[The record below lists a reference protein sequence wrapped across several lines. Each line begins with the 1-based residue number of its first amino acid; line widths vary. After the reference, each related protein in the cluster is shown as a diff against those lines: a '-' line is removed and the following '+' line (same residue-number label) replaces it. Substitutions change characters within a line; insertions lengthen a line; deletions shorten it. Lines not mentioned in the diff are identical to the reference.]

1 MKLPSRNLQK
11 MLLLVSQDGYK
22 DGLQKKMLLTT
33 SKLWLLIR
41 KMVSKLS
48 SKLPAL
54 MLLKFSETELL
65 PIELKVKSL
74 QTFMM
79 KKLSSQLLP
88 SLPMLSMTELFKT
101 PTMLLLNLLNQM
113 IPKKKEK
120 MIRNQKMRRKMM
132 KRKTKSDSS
141 FDQCQG

>member
-101 PTMLLLNLLNQM
+101 PTMLSLNLLNQM

>member
-1 MKLPSRNLQK
+1 MKLPSRSLQK

-113 IPKKKEK
+113 IPKKKE
-120 MIRNQKMRRKMM
+120 MIRKMM
-132 KRKTKSDSS
+132 KRKTKKRKTKSDSS

>member
-1 MKLPSRNLQK
+1 
-11 MLLLVSQDGYK
+11 
-22 DGLQKKMLLTT
+22 
-33 SKLWLLIR
+33 
-41 KMVSKLS
+41 
-48 SKLPAL
+48 

-113 IPKKKEK
+113 IPKKMEQ
-120 MIRNQKMRRKMM
+120 MIRKMEMRRKMM

>member
-113 IPKKKEK
+113 IPKKEGEDDKKPEDEK
-120 MIRNQKMRRKMM
+120 KDDEK
-132 KRKTKSDSS
+132 KDEE
-141 FDQCQG
+141 